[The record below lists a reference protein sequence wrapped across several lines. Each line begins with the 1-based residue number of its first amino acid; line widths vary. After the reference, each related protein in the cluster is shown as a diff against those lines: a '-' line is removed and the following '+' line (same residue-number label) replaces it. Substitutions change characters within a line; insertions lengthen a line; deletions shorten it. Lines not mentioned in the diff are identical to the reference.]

1 MITGRYVAQIEVD
14 FQYDSK
20 QPKIT
25 FKELEDRVHG
35 GWLDDVVGKAVGEI
49 FLSGHPK
56 ITVTRQYADVVEK
69 EEKHE

>member
-1 MITGRYVAQIEVD
+1 MIKGRYVAQIEVD
-14 FQYDSK
+14 FEYDSK

-25 FKELEDRVHG
+25 FDELHERVHG

-49 FLSGHPK
+49 FSSGKPR
-56 ITVTRQYADVVEK
+56 IVVTRQYADVVEK